1 MKSYNNNKLRQNFP
15 KKGSGIM
22 NTEVLKIR
30 STVYDAIDRYFK
42 SENFYEIAPPI
53 ITSFSCEVAC
63 IGGSDLISVNYYDK
77 KAYLSQSGQLY
88 LEALAMQL
96 GQVYCISPTFRAEST
111 SLVSHLSE
119 FWMCEAEMT
128 DITFERLLGNI
139 NDLLIAVINLIL
151 EKNSS
156 DLKLLGTD
164 VRKLERILRSP
175 FIQVAYS
182 DVIEIL
188 KQEHLSVEWG
198 DDIQSSHEMIL
209 SKYFDEF
216 PVIITRYPKT
226 LSSFYKQTCLD
237 DSAVTLSFDV
247 IAPKGYGELA
257 SGSMR
262 ENDVRKLRESLLPK
276 VEMAPYEWYFDLIS
290 ENQKEHGGYGI
301 GIERLLSWL
310 CNLSTIQDAIPFPRT
325 QGLLCP

>member
-1 MKSYNNNKLRQNFP
+1 MNK
-15 KKGSGIM
+15 
-22 NTEVLKIR
+22 EVFKIR
-30 STVYDAIDRYFK
+30 STIYEAIDKFLK
-42 SENFYEIAPPI
+42 AENFYEIAPPI

-63 IGGSDLISVNYYDK
+63 VGGSDLISVNYYDK

-96 GQVYCISPTFRAEST
+96 GQVYCISPAFRAEST
-111 SLVSHLSE
+111 SLAEHLSE
-119 FWMCEAEMT
+119 FWMCEAEMI

-151 EKNSS
+151 ETNSS
-156 DLKLLGTD
+156 DLKFLGTD
-164 VRKLERILRSP
+164 MKKLERTLRRP
-175 FIQVAYS
+175 FTQVTYS
-182 DVIEIL
+182 DAIEIL
-188 KQEHLSVEWG
+188 KQEHLSVKWG

-209 SKYFDEF
+209 SKYFDNI
-216 PVIITRYPKT
+216 PIIITRYPKA
-226 LSSFYKQTCLD
+226 LSSFYKQTCLED
-237 DSAVTLSFDV
+237 QAVTLSFDV
-247 IAPKGYGELA
+247 IAPEGHGEIA

-276 VEMAPYEWYFDLIS
+276 VEISPYEWYFDLIS

-325 QGLLCP
+325 KELLCP